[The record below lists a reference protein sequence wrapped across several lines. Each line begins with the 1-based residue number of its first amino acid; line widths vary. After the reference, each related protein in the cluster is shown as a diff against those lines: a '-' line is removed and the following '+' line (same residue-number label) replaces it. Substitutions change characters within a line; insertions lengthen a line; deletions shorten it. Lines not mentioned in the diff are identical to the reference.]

1 MLCVGVVDLFGGAS
15 SLGMFKRSPRYE
27 ALEEAVSLLRSKG
40 VDPGSVLQIVS
51 RAEYCNVI
59 FMVGDVEVSF
69 DTLGFEDLSS
79 DQLIVELS
87 LKFSNRDKG
96 ADKEWSYIFKAKE
109 FELLSRMLKKK
120 LKKHGEER

>member
-1 MLCVGVVDLFGGAS
+1 VVDLFGGAS
-15 SLGMFKRSPRYE
+15 SLGRFRRSPRYE

-40 VDPGSVLQIVS
+40 VDPGNVLQIVS
-51 RAEYCNVI
+51 RADYCNVI

-79 DQLIVELS
+79 DQLVVELS

>member
-1 MLCVGVVDLFGGAS
+1 MVDLFGGTS
-15 SLGMFKRSPRYE
+15 SVGRFKRSPRYE

-51 RAEYCNVI
+51 RANHCNVI

-69 DTLGFEDLSS
+69 DTLGFEDLNS